1 MTIEFRCTQCHK
13 LLRTPDGTAGKK
25 AKCPQCGA
33 VVAIPVAT
41 DELASE
47 ASTVPAPSPAPSVPK
62 PQPQPQSQNPFQSP
76 AGTESHLAPPGE
88 VRRGFQPTRID
99 IADVMGR
106 AWLIYKNRLGPC
118 LLAMFVY
125 FIAIV
130 AVSGALGFAARNAGG
145 FVNVSIGL
153 MQYVFGIF
161 LYLGLMG
168 FMLKTA
174 RGEKAEVS
182 DLFGAGPLVLRGL
195 GVMVLYMLAYAIGL
209 VLLIIPGIIVLFMFS
224 QAIFVLIDQGT
235 GVIDSLRYSAQA
247 TKGNKLTLFALGV
260 IGSLL
265 GMLGMCA
272 LFVGIF
278 FVMPYIVLLQAVVYL
293 RMTGQSTADEPT
305 VPAAL

>member
-76 AGTESHLAPPGE
+76 AGTESHLAS
-88 VRRGFQPTRID
+88 TRID

-118 LLAMFVY
+118 LLAVFVY
-125 FIAIV
+125 GIV
-130 AVSGALGFAARNAGG
+130 AIGVAGATGFATRNAGG
-145 FVNVSIGL
+145 FVQLGVGLVQNVI
-153 MQYVFGIF
+153 GIF
-161 LYLGLMG
+161 IYLGLMS

-195 GVMVLYMLAYAIGL
+195 GVMILYMLAYAIGL

-224 QAIFVLIDQGT
+224 QAIFVLIDQDT

-278 FVMPYIVLLQAVVYL
+278 FVMPYLVLLQAVVYL